1 MYVGGPFLLEQSM
14 NKNFQVNGSS
24 GDRLMRP
31 KSVCEMLG
39 ISKATLW
46 RWVKSDDS
54 FPKPLKLTGKTTV
67 WWSSEVHAWVNARTR
82 G

>member
-1 MYVGGPFLLEQSM
+1 M
-14 NKNFQVNGSS
+14 NDSRRVLDCSE
-24 GDRLMRP
+24 DRLMRP

-46 RWVKSDDS
+46 RWAKNDKS
-54 FPKPLKLTGKTTV
+54 FPKPLKLTEKTTA
-67 WWSSEVHAWVNARTR
+67 WWFSELHDWVNARTR